1 VLDIHHAGLLV
12 QATKYAR
19 RLSRII
25 EAGALVAVYVCAVLV
40 AHVHHVLKLVCA
52 AEDPR
57 MAACM
62 HSPYLQFL

>member
-1 VLDIHHAGLLV
+1 MLDIHHAGLLV

-57 MAACM
+57 VTACIRVA
-62 HSPYLQFL
+62 HL